1 MADVFL
7 AVSRSN
13 GGLEKLAVIKR
24 LRPEVAEDAEE
35 LEHFKG
41 MFWDEAKLAM
51 LLNHANVV
59 HTYDATDADDSLYIV
74 MEYIEG
80 QSLSTIQRELERKK
94 ERLEPFHA
102 AWIMSEVLAG
112 LHHAHDLHDL
122 TGKALT
128 IVHRDVSPQNILVS
142 YDASVKLVDFGVAKA
157 SSRSTETRA
166 GTFKGKAR
174 YMAPEQILNGVI
186 DRRVDIYAAGAVLW
200 EILARRPLVTGTNTV
215 EQLVNVVKMEPDRL
229 SSVVPDIDP
238 ELEAIVHKAISRDPL
253 ARFAT
258 ALEMRDAFVAYVN
271 RVGGQR
277 LPDLAAL
284 LGRLFSKRREET
296 SKVIRER
303 LAVEAARDAAADSG
317 MTPMLALDQDR
328 GEGSVPSIHSGARSV
343 AQPVFG
349 TSASILRVPE
359 PTSTPSP
366 DSNRGPKRTIVWLV
380 AVLMLLIL
388 VVGVMAGV
396 LVAEKKKP
404 DVVAQPVAPTVASPD
419 APPTPMGGGAAATV
433 AATPPPAVPTASAS
447 AAVVAEGP
455 KPTAPVALA
464 QPALPPRGYVG
475 VLPQAARPKSAA
487 AEAPAAPAPPS
498 DEKSGFVTLDTYPWT
513 KISENGRILGTT
525 PLVGYALSAGTHVLS
540 LDNPQDNVHS
550 TTTIVV
556 KPGETVSKRL
566 AF

>member
-80 QSLSTIQRELERKK
+80 QSLSALQRELERKK

-112 LHHAHDLHDL
+112 LHYAHDLHDL

-128 IVHRDVSPQNILVS
+128 IVHRDVSPQNILVG

-174 YMAPEQILNGVI
+174 YMAPEQILNGII

-200 EILARRPLVTGTNTV
+200 EILARRTLVTGTNTV

-253 ARFAT
+253 ARYET
-258 ALEMRDAFVAYVN
+258 AQQMREALVVYVN
-271 RVGGQR
+271 RVGGQKI
-277 LPDLAAL
+277 PDLQAL
-284 LGRLFSKRREET
+284 LGRLFSKRRDET

-317 MTPMLALDQDR
+317 TTPVLTLEHER
-328 GEGSVPSIHSGARSV
+328 GESSLPSIHSGARSV
-343 AQPVFG
+343 AQPVSG
-349 TSASILRVPE
+349 TSASALMRAPE
-359 PTSTPSP
+359 PPPLP
-366 DSNRGPKRTIVWLV
+366 DSGRGSKKTIVWLV
-380 AVLMLLIL
+380 AVLMLLLL
-388 VVGVMAGV
+388 VVGVMAGI
-396 LVAEKKKP
+396 LVAGKKKP
-404 DVVAQPVAPTVASPD
+404 DAVAQS
-419 APPTPMGGGAAATV
+419 APPTTAPLEAQPTGGGVAPSAAAV
-433 AATPPPAVPTASAS
+433 TPPPAPTASAS
-447 AAVVAEGP
+447 SVVIADAPKTPAPVVAP
-455 KPTAPVALA
+455 PPV
-464 QPALPPRGYVG
+464 ALPPRGYVG
-475 VLPQAARPKSAA
+475 PLPGARPKSAA
-487 AEAPAAPAPPS
+487 AETPATPAPSPE
-498 DEKSGFVTLDTYPWT
+498 EKGGFVTIDTYPWT
-513 KISENGRILGTT
+513 KVSENGRVLGTT
-525 PLVGYALSAGTHVLS
+525 PLVNCPLGAGTHVLS
-540 LDNPQDNVHS
+540 LDNPQDNVH
-550 TTTIVV
+550 TTTTVVV